1 MEWLLPVLF
10 VAVSLLQWWLKHRQT
25 IKDSSQTKP
34 RSVPEHRE
42 TADPFGEMDDLLEAL
57 GRGRHETPPV
67 ILPKPAARVN
77 EPPAIFPSS
86 SLTTIPLQPQTVKQP
101 AIGEP
106 SFSRPFNPRQEP
118 VESGHSWRKKLG
130 QPSAMKEALVLSE
143 ILALPVALR

>member
-34 RSVPEHRE
+34 QSTPEQRE
-42 TADPFGEMDDLLEAL
+42 GADPFSEMHDLLEAL

-67 ILPKPAARVN
+67 IPSKANARVN
-77 EPPAIFPSS
+77 EPPAILPPSS
-86 SLTTIPLQPQTVKQP
+86 LPTLPVLPQPILPP
-101 AIGEP
+101 ALEK
-106 SFSRPFNPRQEP
+106 SFLSRPFNPRHEP
-118 VESGHSWRKKLG
+118 VQSGHSWRRKLG
-130 QPSAMKEALVLSE
+130 QPSSMKEAVVLSE

>member
-25 IKDSSQTKP
+25 IKDSSQTNP
-34 RSVPEHRE
+34 RPTPEHRE

-67 ILPKPAARVN
+67 IPSVPVARRK
-77 EPPAIFPSS
+77 EPPAILPQAPTRT
-86 SLTTIPLQPQTVKQP
+86 LPLQPQSIPQHPIATP
-101 AIGEP
+101 SSSPPPNSGWEP
-106 SFSRPFNPRQEP
+106 IKSR
-118 VESGHSWRKKLG
+118 HSWRKKLG
-130 QPSAMKEALVLSE
+130 EPYTTKEAVVLSE